1 MKELIESLEITDKV
15 DYLLDTCFVYY
26 MFNNDHIKKL
36 IRFCQNNNVGMTS
49 FNLEELDFNHHK
61 LNGNTVHHLRDFLK
75 KKNISRVDIPVFP
88 GNPQAEKNYIS
99 KFDSEILNVV
109 KDPSD
114 AVMFVAALKIG
125 ASIITR
131 DKHHVFTA
139 AAENYSSKYKIEVL
153 NNLPR

>member
-1 MKELIESLEITDKV
+1 MKQLIQDLEVVDKV

-36 IRFCQNNNVGMTS
+36 IRFCQNNDVGMTS

-61 LNGNTVHHLRDFLK
+61 LKGHTVHHLRDFLK
-75 KKNISRVDIPVFP
+75 KKYISRVDIPVFP

-99 KFDSEILNVV
+99 KFDLEILNVI

-114 AVMFVAALKIG
+114 AVMFVAALIIG

-139 AAENYSSKYKIEVL
+139 AAENYSEKYKIEIL